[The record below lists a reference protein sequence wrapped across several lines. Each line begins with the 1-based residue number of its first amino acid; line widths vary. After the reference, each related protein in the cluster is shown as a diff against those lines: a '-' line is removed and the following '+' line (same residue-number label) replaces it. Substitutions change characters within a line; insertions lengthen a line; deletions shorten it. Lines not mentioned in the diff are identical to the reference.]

1 MTDYWN
7 DPPEEPEVPECCGEV
22 MLVRH
27 DGVCVC
33 EYCTRKIEP
42 APDPDPG
49 PPVEKDDCVPV
60 AGPCPHGN
68 LGPCDKCDY
77 LADLAFDAAREQRL
91 CRR

>member
-7 DPPEEPEVPECCGEV
+7 DPPEEPEIPECCHAEMEV
-22 MLVRH
+22 LGNGSLLC
-27 DGVCVC
+27 GVCKH
-33 EYCTRKIEP
+33 RIDP
-42 APDPDPG
+42 QPDPEPM
-49 PPVEKDDCVPV
+49 PEPVLADCVPV

-77 LADLAFDAAREQRL
+77 LADLAYDASREQRL